1 MVRRQK
7 LIIKD
12 ENGVPN
18 YMAAFSW
25 TGSKDPEQAPPMFV
39 VCGEVV
45 DAILISQFHNT
56 NIQGIPYSLPYREPW
71 TQIDQDSAARAC
83 REKGEGWHLL
93 TNTEYAYLLAE
104 SRDLGTE
111 PHGNTNCGRDY
122 DHPEEKGVTYD
133 GRRTLTG
140 LDPVTWSHDHTE
152 GGIYGLKGNVWEMV
166 TGLRLQKGRVEYIPN
181 NDAAAVNT
189 ARESA
194 AWQQAETED
203 GKPIYLSGGNG
214 VVITTGQAEEGWDGV
229 HMRDIRV
236 DGLESIPQII
246 FDLAILPP
254 DYRERKDGIYVDS
267 ELAEAVPFRGS
278 SFYRTS
284 HAGASAVAP
293 DCPRSLVDVSI
304 GFRSA
309 LYVKD
314 WKQITDKLIG
324 A

>member
-12 ENGVPN
+12 ERGVPN

-25 TGSKDPEQAPPMFV
+25 TGSKDPAQAPPMFV

-45 DAILISQFHNT
+45 DAVLISQFHNT
-56 NIQGIPYSLPYREPW
+56 NIQGIPYSLPYRKPW
-71 TQIDQDSAARAC
+71 VQIDLDSAARAC

-111 PHGNTNCGRDY
+111 PHGNTEDGRDY
-122 DHPEEKGVTYD
+122 DYPEECGVTYD
-133 GRRTLTG
+133 GCRTLTG
-140 LDPVTWSHDHTE
+140 LDPVAWSHDHTDN
-152 GGIYGLKGNVWEMV
+152 GVYGLKGNAWEIV

-181 NDAAAVNT
+181 NDAAAVST
-189 ARESA
+189 ASDSA
-194 AWQQAETED
+194 VWQQAKTED
-203 GKPIYLSGGNG
+203 GKTIYLSGGDG
-214 VVITTGQAEEGWDGV
+214 VAITTGQVKEDWDGA
-229 HMRDIRV
+229 HMRDIQL

-254 DYRERKDGIYVDS
+254 DYKERKDGIYVDS
-267 ELAEAVPFRGS
+267 ELEEAVPFRGA
-278 SFYRTS
+278 SFCSTS
-284 HAGASAVAP
+284 NAGASAIRL
-293 DCPRSLVDVSI
+293 DSSRSYVGVLI

-314 WKQITDKLIG
+314 WKQITGKLIG